1 MNMYDGCLAAIVTFV
16 LVVMMIGDFLEQRK
30 K

>member
-1 MNMYDGCLAAIVTFV
+1 MYYDGCLAAIVTIV
-16 LVVMMIGDFLEQRK
+16 LIVMMIGDFLEQRK